1 MTDQH
6 STVDLSLLAPE
17 REVAVVEAEHHQV
30 VLAGYA
36 PAPGE
41 PPRRLV
47 AELVRAPVTAAGWA
61 GRPGVE
67 VRIDGGRVG
76 ELTYRTAQDYLPML
90 EVLMTRGERVGCRA
104 LVKHGRHGL
113 IEVELRVP
121 PVRLAPVAASPVERP
136 SRARVARVGRSLVRL
151 AAGATLAAL
160 TMMVL
165 CALGLSM
172 RSTTGMPAPTSAPL
186 TTQDDDAAALD
197 PATTP
202 TDCSGMQAAALLG
215 SPCR

>member
-1 MTDQH
+1 VTDQH

-30 VLAGYA
+30 ALAGYA

-47 AELVRAPVTAAGWA
+47 AELVRAPVTSAGWT

-76 ELTYRTAQDYLPML
+76 ELTYRTAQDYLPIL
-90 EVLMTRGERVGCRA
+90 EVLMARGERVGCRA

-113 IEVELRVP
+113 VEVELRVP
-121 PVRLAPVAASPVERP
+121 PVRLAPVAAPTVERP
-136 SRARVARVGRSLVRL
+136 SRARAARVGRPMARL
-151 AAGATLAAL
+151 AAGATVAVL
-160 TMMVL
+160 TMMTLCVL
-165 CALGLSM
+165 
-172 RSTTGMPAPTSAPL
+172 GMPARSTAGSAVPAQAPL
-186 TTQDDDAAALD
+186 ATEGADAAALT
-197 PATTP
+197 PAATP
-202 TDCSGMQAAALLG
+202 AGCTGMQTAALLDT
-215 SPCR
+215 SCR

>member
-113 IEVELRVP
+113 VEVELRVP
-121 PVRLAPVAASPVERP
+121 PVRPAPVAAPPVERP
-136 SRARVARVGRSLVRL
+136 TRARVARVGRSLARL
-151 AAGATLAAL
+151 ATGATLAVL

-165 CALGLSM
+165 CALGLST
-172 RSTTGMPAPTSAPL
+172 RSTTGTPNPAAGPTG
-186 TTQDDDAAALD
+186 
-197 PATTP
+197 
-202 TDCSGMQAAALLG
+202 CSGTQAAALLG

>member
-6 STVDLSLLAPE
+6 STVDLSLLAPD
-17 REVAVVEAEHHQV
+17 REVTVVEAEHHQA
-30 VLAGYA
+30 VLVGYA

-67 VRIDGGRVG
+67 VRIDGARVG
-76 ELTYRTAQDYLPML
+76 ELTYRTAQDYLPIL

-113 IEVELRVP
+113 VEVELRVP
-121 PVRLAPVAASPVERP
+121 PVRSAPVAASPVERP
-136 SRARVARVGRSLVRL
+136 SRARAARVGRPMARL
-151 AAGATLAAL
+151 AAGAALAVL

-165 CALGLSM
+165 CALGLPM
-172 RSTTGMPAPTSAPL
+172 RSTSGPVAPAPAPR
-186 TTQDDDAAALD
+186 TTQGDDAAAPT
-197 PATTP
+197 PAPAGCT
-202 TDCSGMQAAALLG
+202 SMQAAALLDT
-215 SPCR
+215 PCR